1 MIETQPMKLLCIGQS
16 GQVARALQAVSKERD
31 IDLVALGRPQVDLTN
46 RKSLEIAI
54 EQHAPDIIVNAA
66 AFTQVD
72 LAETDK
78 DTAHAVNAD
87 GPKALAE
94 ICAQRSIPLIHISTE
109 YVFDGSGAEAFGE
122 DASTAP
128 INAYGATKQ
137 AGEQAIGTACDQHV
151 ILRTSWVYS
160 PFGSNF
166 IKTMLRLA
174 REKGG
179 ASVVDDQIGSPTSA
193 IDIADAILDIAD
205 QIHGH
210 PQPNQFGIFHF
221 AAAGAAS
228 WADVAALIFET
239 YEARTGCKIALKR
252 IPSSDYPT
260 PAARP
265 LNSRLKTAKI
275 TETFGIKT
283 KQWTD
288 RVRETVNR
296 LMDEGS

>member
-1 MIETQPMKLLCIGQS
+1 MIETQPMKLLCIGKS
-16 GQVARALQAVSKERD
+16 GQVARALQELCTSRG
-31 IDLVALGRPQVDLTN
+31 IDLVALGRPQVDLTD
-46 RKSLEIAI
+46 RQSLEIAI
-54 EQHAPDIIVNAA
+54 EQHAPHVIVNAA

-87 GPKALAE
+87 GPKDLAE
-94 ICAQRSIPLIHISTE
+94 ICAQRSIPLIHISTD

-128 INAYGATKQ
+128 INAYGASKLV
-137 AGEQAIGTACDQHV
+137 GEQAVRIGHDQHV

-160 PFGSNF
+160 PFGNNF

-193 IDIADAILDIAD
+193 IDIADAILDIAGH
-205 QIHGH
+205 IHAN
-210 PQPNQFGIFHF
+210 PQPNQFGVFHF
-221 AAAGAAS
+221 SASGEAS
-228 WADVAALIFET
+228 WADVAALIFKT
-239 YEARTGCKIALKR
+239 YEARIGCKIALKR

-265 LNSRLKTAKI
+265 LNSRLKTTKI
-275 TETFGIKT
+275 TETFGIKP